1 MLCKFFKKKRLS
13 TFDFINFRLIAMYDF
28 TKLKEEIKNIENWLS
43 KEFSN
48 LRTGTASI
56 SILDNIKVENYGV
69 LTPINQ
75 LANIGVESA
84 KSLRINPY
92 DSSLVSGIEKALI
105 NADLGLSISVDGS
118 GVRLTFPDLTGERRE
133 ELVRKAKEMLEQAK
147 VSLRGER
154 ERVWSDIQL
163 KEKDGEM
170 GQDEKFTYK
179 EQMQKIV
186 DEGGKGFEGLFVK
199 KEGEIK
205 G

>member
-1 MLCKFFKKKRLS
+1 
-13 TFDFINFRLIAMYDF
+13 MYDF